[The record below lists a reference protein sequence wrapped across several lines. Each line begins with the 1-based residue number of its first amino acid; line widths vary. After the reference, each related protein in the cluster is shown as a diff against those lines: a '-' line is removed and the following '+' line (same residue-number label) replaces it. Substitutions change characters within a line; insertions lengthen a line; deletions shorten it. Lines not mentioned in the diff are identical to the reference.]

1 MFHNLPHLNFEYF
14 EFVKADGFDDAII
27 GIDCENFRYIY
38 SYNKALEI
46 LEEHIETTEAIDFLE
61 FEIKQAYFGNSTPI
75 FI

>member
-1 MFHNLPHLNFEYF
+1 MFHNLRHLNFKHF
-14 EFVKADGFDDAII
+14 EFVKADGFDEAII

-46 LEEHIETTEAIDFLE
+46 LEEHIERAEAIDFLE
-61 FEIKQAYFGNSTPI
+61 FEIQQAYFGNSTPI

>member
-1 MFHNLPHLNFEYF
+1 MFHNLPRLNFKHF
-14 EFVKADGFDDAII
+14 EFVKADGFDEAII

-46 LEEHIETTEAIDFLE
+46 LEEHIERAEAIDFLE
-61 FEIKQAYFGNSTPI
+61 FEIQQAYFGNSTPI